1 MFERLEVSNYQ
12 SLKDV
17 DLHLGRFTVIVGP
30 SGRGKSALL
39 RALRALC
46 FNQVGGDFV
55 RHGQQKASV
64 TLTFDEGRTVVW
76 EKGRKEGAVYEL
88 DGKLHT
94 RTGREVPEAVTK
106 ALGIRRIEVDKGIH
120 FAPQFQSQHDAPL
133 LLSDSSTTAARA
145 LAKLTKLG
153 VLVEAQMDCRRDGKR
168 AVRDNEAATEE
179 AMRERVKMKGLP
191 NAARA
196 GKVLRRALTRL
207 KEIGL
212 DITVVKQAQEII
224 RDMTGAL
231 LWSDVTLPSDEDL
244 QATEA
249 AVVKVEQ
256 ADDAIQVYTDAAVE
270 AGNERT
276 TLATAEGKVATLEH
290 EHDALVEKLGAC
302 PLCGSTETWGKAT
315 KKSVGR
321 SQTDA

>member
-1 MFERLEVSNYQ
+1 VFERLEITNYQ

-17 DLHLGRFTVIVGP
+17 DLRLGRFTVIVGP

-46 FNQVGGDFV
+46 FNQVDGDFV
-55 RHGQQKASV
+55 RHAQQKTTV
-64 TLTFDEGRTVVW
+64 KLTFDDGHTVVW

-94 RTGREVPEAVTK
+94 RTGRDVPEAVTK

-133 LLSDSSTTAARA
+133 LLSDSSTVAARA

-168 AVRDNEAATEE
+168 AVRDNESATEE
-179 AMRERVKMKGLP
+179 ATRERAKMKGLP

-212 DITVVKQAQEII
+212 DIVVVKQAQEII

-231 LWSDVTLPSDEDL
+231 LWSDVTLPSDKDL

-249 AVVKVEQ
+249 AVVKAEQ
-256 ADDAIQVYTDAAVE
+256 ADAAIEVYTDAAVDV
-270 AGNERT
+270 GNERT
-276 TLATAEGKVATLEH
+276 TLTTAEGKVATLEH
-290 EHDALVEKLGAC
+290 EHDALVKKLGAC
-302 PLCGSTETWGKAT
+302 PLCGSTETWGR
-315 KKSVGR
+315 V
-321 SQTDA
+321 